1 MILLIES
8 WISILAYCNPIAA
21 QWDKAVLRDPKTKCW
36 DIATFRIFPL
46 INTGLFPPLDGTLP
60 GTTDFPRLQHVYRYL
75 LRNAAHPH
83 HLETADEAPYPHL
96 LGGRL

>member
-21 QWDKAVLRDPKTKCW
+21 QWDKAVLKDPKTKCW
-36 DIATFRIFPL
+36 PIETFRIFPL
-46 INTGLFPPLDGTLP
+46 INTGSTSFLP
-60 GTTDFPRLQHVYRYL
+60 GLIPAKTNFPSLQHVHRYL

-83 HLETADEAPYPHL
+83 HLETADEAPNPYIL
-96 LGGRL
+96 DWRL